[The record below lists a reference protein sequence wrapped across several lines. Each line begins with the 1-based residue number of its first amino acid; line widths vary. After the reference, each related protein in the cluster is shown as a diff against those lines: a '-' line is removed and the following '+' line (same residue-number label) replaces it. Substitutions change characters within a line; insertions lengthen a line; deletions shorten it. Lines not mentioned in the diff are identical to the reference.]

1 MSPRPPKRLRRK
13 PRPSA
18 APLLALCAGLGL
30 ALGAGA
36 APAAAC
42 ETALLLT
49 VDVSHSVDAAEYRL
63 QIDGMADALTDPQ
76 IAEALVQGQVALGV
90 VQWSG
95 VDRQEMS
102 LPWTR
107 MTGQAAVEAFSA
119 RARALPR
126 AFHMSDTA
134 PAEAIRFALR
144 QFAGVPD
151 CARRI
156 IDVSGDGTPNAG
168 GPVAEARVAAE
179 RQGVTI
185 NGIAIEGMGMAIT
198 GFFARVLVTRDGFVV
213 TARGHRDYPRAIR
226 QKILREVARVIG

>member
-1 MSPRPPKRLRRK
+1 MTRPAPAPRR
-13 PRPSA
+13 A
-18 APLLALCAGLGL
+18 ALLALCA
-30 ALGAGA
+30 ALCGSG
-36 APAAAC
+36 AAAC

-49 VDVSHSVDAAEYRL
+49 VDVSNSVDAAEYRM
-63 QIDGMADALTDPQ
+63 QIDGMADALEDPQ

-90 VQWSG
+90 IQWSG

-102 LPWTR
+102 LPWLR
-107 MTGQAAVEAFSA
+107 MTGHAAVRDAAA

-126 AFHMSDTA
+126 AFHLSDTA
-134 PAEAIRFALR
+134 PAEAIHFALARFAD
-144 QFAGVPD
+144 VPD
-151 CARRI
+151 CKRRI

-168 GPVAEARVAAE
+168 SAVAAARVAAE

-185 NGIAIEGMGMAIT
+185 NGIAIEGLGLAIT

-226 QKILREVARVIG
+226 QKILRELARVIG